1 VSAMSNVVCIG
12 AQWGDEGKGRIVDR
26 LSERCDIVVRFH
38 GGNNAGHTVVVNGV
52 TTILHLVPSGV
63 LHPGKLCVIGSG
75 CVVDP
80 EVLLQELE
88 MLEARGVLSLNPK
101 NDKRLVISDQAH
113 VILPFHKR
121 IDKAREVA
129 RGRGKIGTTGR
140 GIGPAYEDK
149 AARRGMRVHDL
160 VDPHKVAQHIRE
172 GAMFASSMLEAL
184 DAEPYTGKE
193 IEEMIARTRSHGQKL
208 APFVDDAGDVVAKA
222 ASAGKR
228 VLFEGAQ
235 GSLLDLDHGTYPYVT
250 SSNCLAAHA
259 AVGTGVGPQL
269 LGRVV
274 AVAKAYT
281 TRVGEGPFPTEM
293 DDATG
298 AKLRELGH
306 EFGATTG
313 RPRRCGW
320 LDLVAL
326 KYAVRLNGVTDL
338 ALTKLDVL
346 AGFGDANGDI
356 LVCTAYEVDGQRIE
370 RFPHD
375 VEVLSRAKPIYET
388 FPGFGKAPLVPPGQ
402 PAPKS
407 LDELPANVKS
417 YVHMVADRIGVRLSI
432 VGVGPGR
439 GQELFLQDPLA

>member
-1 VSAMSNVVCIG
+1 VGNAVCIG

-26 LSERCDIVVRFH
+26 MSERADVVVRFH
-38 GGNNAGHTVVVNGV
+38 GGNNAGHTVVVDGV
-52 TTILHLVPSGV
+52 TTILHLIPSGV
-63 LHPGKLCVIGSG
+63 LHKDKLCVIGPG

-80 EVLLQELE
+80 EVLIQEME
-88 MLEARGVLSLNPK
+88 KLEARGLLKSSAGSQ
-101 NDKRLVISDQAH
+101 RLIIADQAH

-121 IDKAREVA
+121 IDKAREQA
-129 RGRGKIGTTGR
+129 RGAGKIGTTGR

-160 VDPHKVAQHIRE
+160 VDTQRVAQHVRE
-172 GAMFASSMLEAL
+172 GAMYANSMLEAL
-184 DAEPYTGKE
+184 DAEPYKGSD
-193 IEEMIARTRSHGQKL
+193 IEEMIERTRDHGQRLK
-208 APFVDDAGDVVAKA
+208 PHVDDAGDVVARA
-222 ASAGKR
+222 AAAGKS

-235 GSLLDLDHGTYPYVT
+235 GTLLDLDHGTYPYVT

-259 AVGTGVGPQL
+259 SVGTGVGPQL
-269 LGRVV
+269 LGRVL

-293 DDATG
+293 DDQLG
-298 AKLRELGH
+298 GKLRQLGG

-346 AGFGDANGDI
+346 SGFGDI
-356 LVCTAYEVDGQRIE
+356 QVCTAYEIDGVRTE

-375 VEVLSRAKPIYET
+375 VHVLARAKPVYET
-388 FPGFGKAPLVPPGQ
+388 VKGFADMPEK
-402 PAPKS
+402 PKS
-407 LDELPANVKS
+407 LDDLPVAARD
-417 YVHMVADRIGVRLSI
+417 YVQSVARQLGVRLSI
-432 VGVGPGR
+432 VAAGPGR
-439 GQELFLQDPLA
+439 GQEFMLADPLA

>member
-1 VSAMSNVVCIG
+1 VGNAVCIG

-26 LSERCDIVVRFH
+26 MSERADVVVRFH
-38 GGNNAGHTVVVNGV
+38 GGNNAGHTVVVDGV
-52 TTILHLVPSGV
+52 TTILHIVPSGV
-63 LHPGKLCVIGSG
+63 LHKDKLCVIGPG

-80 EVLLQELE
+80 EVLIQEME
-88 MLEARGVLSLNPK
+88 MLEARGLLDAHAAS
-101 NDKRLVISDQAH
+101 KRLLIADQAH

-121 IDKAREVA
+121 IDKAREQA
-129 RGRGKIGTTGR
+129 RGSGKLGTTGR

-160 VDPHKVAQHIRE
+160 VDTARVVEHVRQ
-172 GAMFASSMLEAL
+172 GAMFANSMLEAL
-184 DAEPYTGKE
+184 DAEPYRGTD
-193 IEEMIARTRSHGQKL
+193 IEEMIARTRAHGQKL
-208 APFVDDAGDVVAKA
+208 KPFVDDCGDVVAAA

-235 GSLLDLDHGTYPYVT
+235 GTLLDLDHGTYPFVT

-259 AVGTGVGPQL
+259 SVGTGVGPQV
-269 LGRVV
+269 LGNIL

-293 DDATG
+293 DEPLG
-298 AKLRELGH
+298 GKLRQLGN

-326 KYAVRLNGVTDL
+326 RYAVRLNGVTDL

-346 AGFGDANGDI
+346 AGFGEI
-356 LVCTAYEVDGQRIE
+356 KICTAYEVDGVRTE

-375 VEVLSRAKPIYET
+375 VSVLARAKPIYET
-388 FPGFGKAPLVPPGQ
+388 VPGFGDVPEKPR
-402 PAPKS
+402 S
-407 LDELPANVKS
+407 LDDLPQAARD
-417 YVHMVADRIGVRLSI
+417 YVQRIAAALRVRLAI
-432 VGVGPGR
+432 VAAGPGR
-439 GQELFLQDPLA
+439 GQEIVLADPMA

>member
-1 VSAMSNVVCIG
+1 MSNLVCIG

-26 LSERCDIVVRFH
+26 MSERADVVVRFH
-38 GGNNAGHTVVVNGV
+38 GGNNAGHTVVVDGV

-63 LHPGKLCVIGSG
+63 LHKDKLCVIGAG

-80 EVLLQELE
+80 EVLIQELD
-88 MLEARGVLSLNPK
+88 MLQARGLLTIES
-101 NDKRLVISDQAH
+101 KRLVISDQAH

-121 IDKAREVA
+121 IDKAREAA
-129 RGRGKIGTTGR
+129 RGKGKIGTTGR

-160 VDPHKVAQHIRE
+160 VNEKKVAEQVRA
-172 GAMFASSMLEAL
+172 GAMYANSLLDAL
-184 DAEPYTGKE
+184 DAEPYKGSD
-193 IEEMIARTRSHGQKL
+193 IEEMIARIRQHGQKL
-208 APFVDDAGDVVAKA
+208 KPCVDDSGDVVAKA
-222 ASAGKR
+222 CAAGKR

-235 GSLLDLDHGTYPYVT
+235 GTLLDLDHGTYPFVT

-259 AVGTGVGPQL
+259 SVGTGVGPHL
-269 LGRVV
+269 LGRILG
-274 AVAKAYT
+274 VAKAYT

-293 DDATG
+293 EDPVGSD
-298 AKLRELGH
+298 LRTRGG

-326 KYAVRLNGVTDL
+326 KYAVRLNGITDL

-346 AGFGDANGDI
+346 SGFGD
-356 LVCTAYEVDGQRIE
+356 LQVCTSYEIDGVKTD

-375 VEVLSRAKPIYET
+375 VDVLNKVKPIYET
-388 FPGFGKAPLVPPGQ
+388 VPGFKDIPEK
-402 PAPKS
+402 PKS
-407 LDELPANVKS
+407 LDDLPPTARS
-417 YVHMVADRIGVRLSI
+417 YVTSIADRLGCRLSI
-432 VGVGPGR
+432 VAAGPGR
-439 GQELFLQDPLA
+439 GQEMILADPLA

>member
-1 VSAMSNVVCIG
+1 MNTSSGNLTSGNLVCIG

-26 LSERCDIVVRFH
+26 MSERVDVVVRFH
-38 GGNNAGHTVVVNGV
+38 GGNNAGHTVVVDGV

-63 LHPGKLCVIGSG
+63 LHKDKLCIIGAG

-80 EVLLQELE
+80 EVLIQEIDMLQ
-88 MLEARGVLSLNPK
+88 ARGLLTIES
-101 NDKRLVISDQAH
+101 KRLIISDQAH

-121 IDKAREVA
+121 IDKAREAA

-160 VDPHKVAQHIRE
+160 LDPAKVAEHIRN
-172 GAMFASSMLEAL
+172 GAMYANSLLEAL
-184 DAEPYTGKE
+184 DAEPFKGSE
-193 IEEMIARTRSHGQKL
+193 IEEMIARTRAHGAKL
-208 APFVDDAGDVVAKA
+208 APCVDDVGDIVAA
-222 ASAGKR
+222 ACAAGKH

-235 GSLLDLDHGTYPYVT
+235 GTLLDLDHGTYPFVT

-259 AVGTGVGPQL
+259 SVGTGVGPHL
-269 LGRVV
+269 LGRILG
-274 AVAKAYT
+274 VAKAYT

-293 DDATG
+293 DSELG
-298 AKLRELGH
+298 EKLRQLGG

-320 LDLVAL
+320 LDMVAL
-326 KYAVRLNGVTDL
+326 KYAVRLNGITDL

-346 AGFGDANGDI
+346 SGFGD
-356 LVCTAYEVDGQRIE
+356 LQVCVAYEIDGKRTD

-375 VEVLSRAKPIYET
+375 CDVLARVKPIYET
-388 FPGFGKAPLVPPGQ
+388 VPGFSGIPDKPR
-402 PAPKS
+402 S
-407 LDELPANVKS
+407 LDDLPPAARS
-417 YVHMVADRIGVRLSI
+417 YVTDIAAKLGVRLSI
-432 VGVGPGR
+432 VAAGPGR
-439 GQELFLQDPLA
+439 GQEMILADPLTP